1 MSESADTAGTLQTFK
16 AVADN
21 PLTRNVLKAL
31 SRHCPKDKGNR
42 LEVALELY
50 VGARKEACFSCRL
63 SRNLLSPIL
72 AAACRGFGLTQE
84 QLKNKFQDAYWRRG
98 LVSVIKGIAWFG
110 IRRPYVPGAP
120 FQVVWNI
127 TRACNLKCLHCY
139 ENAGVKG
146 PDELTTEEALHG
158 IDILADAGVLILAF
172 SGGEPTI
179 RPDILQLI
187 QHSSD
192 RGIYTA
198 VATNAVLFSSRQKV
212 KEFKRAG
219 LQFAQISLDGLNP
232 QTHDYFRGVPGT
244 FEKTVQ
250 GIKNCVAEGLFV
262 EIATTAT
269 RYNIKEI
276 PDMIDFAAKLGVN
289 WFMLYNFVPT
299 GRGADIIASDLS
311 PEEREDVL
319 KICWNKMKVAG
330 VDVLSTAPQFAR
342 IAQEI
347 EARPTLTGDASVIA
361 SGVGEEGASVI
372 PTHFYNLELS
382 GQLKRLADFIGGCG
396 AGRFYL
402 SLEPNGDMFP
412 CVFFPH
418 EDAVRAGNLFKDDF
432 ERVWRYSELFWKIRD
447 KEKLAQYCGGCQYRY
462 TCGGCRARAYNYFKD
477 ILAPDPGCVINRVF
491 WDQLQAGVKTKS
503 STQETAKE
511 TSFPERIRL

>member
-1 MSESADTAGTLQTFK
+1 MGESADTAGTLQTFK
-16 AVADN
+16 VVADN

-31 SRHCPKDKGNR
+31 SKRCPRDRGNR

-50 VGARKEACFSCRL
+50 VGVRKDACFSCRL
-63 SRNLLSPIL
+63 SSNVLSPIL
-72 AAACRGFGLTQE
+72 SLACRGFGLTQE
-84 QLKNKFQDAYWRRG
+84 QLKNKFRDPYWRRG

-110 IRRPYVPGAP
+110 VRQPYVPGAP

-139 ENAGVKG
+139 ENAGIKG
-146 PDELTTEEALHG
+146 KDELTTNEALHG
-158 IDILADAGVLILAF
+158 IDILADTGVLILAF

-187 QHSSD
+187 KHASE
-192 RGIYTA
+192 RGMFTA
-198 VATNAVLFSSRQKV
+198 VATNAIVFSSRKKV
-212 KEFKRAG
+212 KEFKKAG
-219 LQFAQISLDGLNP
+219 LKFAQISLDGSTP
-232 QTHDYFRGVPGT
+232 QTHDYFRGALGT
-244 FEKTVQ
+244 FEKTVE
-250 GIKNCVAEGLFV
+250 GIKNCVAEDLFV

-276 PDMIDFAAKLGVN
+276 PALIDFAAKLGAN

-299 GRGADIIASDLS
+299 GRGADIVESDLT
-311 PEEREDVL
+311 PDEREDIL
-319 KICWNKMKVAG
+319 RTCWNRMKTSG

-347 EARPTLTGDASVIA
+347 EANPTLTSDAAIIA
-361 SGVGEEGASVI
+361 SGVYEEGATVV
-372 PTHFYNLELS
+372 PTHFYNPQLP
-382 GQLKRLADFIGGCG
+382 GHLKRLADFIGGCG

-418 EDAVRAGNLFKDDF
+418 EDTVRVGNLFKDDF
-432 ERVWRYSELFWKIRD
+432 EKVWRNSELFWKIRD
-447 KEKLAQYCGGCQYRY
+447 KDKLAQCCGDCQYRY
-462 TCGGCRARAYNYFKD
+462 ICGGCRARAYNYFKD
-477 ILAPDPGCVINRVF
+477 VLAPDPGCVLNKDF
-491 WDQLQAGVKTKS
+491 WTQLHAD
-503 STQETAKE
+503 
-511 TSFPERIRL
+511 PEK